1 MRLYVR
7 VLIGAALLASLVI
20 GIRSFREVGGLPLA
34 QDSSPT
40 LLENPGPIPQSTLTP
55 VPDGTPETLA
65 AAGDPESVSHL
76 IRSLEQQS
84 DPGEAGKLRQILGQ
98 VRNPASH
105 DLLFGHYLNHDNPD
119 VQDGARMA
127 LTAMAP
133 PWMIQTWVAKHQD
146 ADTVNAKRIESLIA
160 HVVSEEAFPTLENL
174 AAGSAAG
181 QTDGL
186 MKSAIAALAN
196 AGTPYCVA
204 AIARCLDQ
212 AEAEEDIQR
221 LSEAMLQI
229 RRPGSDHELAGI
241 ARGRQDA
248 KKVST
253 RTAAIRALSQFTT
266 PLARKTLEELA
277 LDGDPE
283 VAAAAHE
290 SLRACR
296 SNRENHGTPSSK

>member
-7 VLIGAALLASLVI
+7 VLIGAALLAGLVI
-20 GIRSFREVGGLPLA
+20 GIRSFREGDGLPFA
-34 QDSSPT
+34 QDTSPT
-40 LLENPGPIPQSTLTP
+40 LLENPGPIPQSTLSP
-55 VPDGTPETLA
+55 LPEGTPETLA
-65 AAGDPESVSHL
+65 AAGDPKSVSHL

-98 VRNPASH
+98 VRNPTSH

-119 VQDGARMA
+119 VQDGARTA
-127 LTAMAP
+127 LTAMAQ
-133 PWMIQTWVAKHQD
+133 PWMIQTWVAKHRD
-146 ADTVNAKRIESLIA
+146 ADTVNAKHIESLIA
-160 HVVSEEAFPTLENL
+160 HVVSEEAFPALENL

-229 RRPGSDHELAGI
+229 RRPGSDHELAAI
-241 ARGRQDA
+241 AKGHQDA
-248 KKVST
+248 TKVPT
-253 RTAAIRALSQFTT
+253 RTAAIYVLSRFTT
-266 PLARKTLEELA
+266 PLARQTLEKLA
-277 LDGDPE
+277 QDSDPA
-283 VAAAAHE
+283 VAAAAQE
-290 SLRACR
+290 SLSALL
-296 SNRENHGTPSSK
+296 KQ